1 MSHIGLN
8 TIMNN
13 SSAQNNMNMSMI
25 PPPGVDLFGSSS
37 SSNLG
42 TGLGLGSMGGI
53 GSSLMLCQQSP
64 LQALVTCSVPRELQ
78 EDIQELGQSKH
89 IIYTENYDI
98 LFLLIVL
105 LFISLDID
113 QLPLRPFSH
122 FACITL

>member
-13 SSAQNNMNMSMI
+13 SSAQNNMSMNMNMI

-78 EDIQELGQSKH
+78 EDIQELGRSKVH
-89 IIYTENYDI
+89 SPYHMNSNCKSLKRYYD
-98 LFLLIVL
+98 FL
-105 LFISLDID
+105 
-113 QLPLRPFSH
+113 
-122 FACITL
+122 